1 MRAFDLKINFFHE
14 DNIFRNMS
22 KNSKQSTVRVRL
34 LPAGTKLVLAIGR
47 SGTVPVGGICR
58 RTEYRKL
65 KTGKANE

>member
-47 SGTVPVGGICR
+47 SGTVPGYLPTYRIQK
-58 RTEYRKL
+58 TETWKS
-65 KTGKANE
+65 E

>member
-1 MRAFDLKINFFHE
+1 MRAFDLKINFFPE

-34 LPAGTKLVLAIGR
+34 LPGTKLVLAIGR
-47 SGTVPVGGICR
+47 SGTVPVGICR